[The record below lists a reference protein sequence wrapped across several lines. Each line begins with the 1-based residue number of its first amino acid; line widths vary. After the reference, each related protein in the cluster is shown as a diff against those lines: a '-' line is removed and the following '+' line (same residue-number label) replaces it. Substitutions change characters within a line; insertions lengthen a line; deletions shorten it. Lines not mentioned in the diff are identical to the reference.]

1 MNPGLNIDLAPYVPN
16 LTIKSGNP
24 LAASVNAVVVG
35 LTSDTKIS
43 VYSDSIPKAAA
54 NKIAAALRA
63 VGATGKA
70 DEITRIPAGTFAS
83 AEVIVAVGL
92 GSAKDGFTA
101 ERLRRAAGSATRS
114 LAGFKKV
121 AIAITVTDATQVGA
135 ILEGAAFGAYSF
147 TAHRS
152 ATIKEAKPPVAS
164 VAVFTSNAR
173 ATENRQ
179 AIHRAQVLATSVS
192 FARNLINA
200 SPLHLGPA
208 DLARE
213 AKTFL
218 AGTKVKVEILD
229 EKALAA
235 GGYGGILGVGQGSTR
250 PPRLIRM
257 EYRPRGATKHVAL
270 VGKGI
275 TFDTGGIS
283 LKPPANMHH
292 MKDDMSGAAAVIS
305 TIRAIADLELNVA
318 VTAYAACAE
327 NMPGGGAQRPGDVIT
342 TYGGRTIEVLNTDAE
357 GRLVMADALVRAAED
372 DPDVVLDI
380 ATLTGAAVVALGLR
394 TAGVMGDA
402 LVRDAV
408 KASADQ
414 AGEEFWPMPMPEELR
429 PELDSLVADIAN
441 IGSREGGM
449 LSAGWFLKDFIAEGL
464 PWAHLDI
471 AGPAF
476 NPSTPWGY
484 NHKGAVGFGIR
495 TMVTFI
501 ENVMHGRVEL

>member
-1 MNPGLNIDLAPYVPN
+1 MKPDSTLDLAPSVPT
-16 LTIKSGNP
+16 LTLKSGNP
-24 LAASVNAVVVG
+24 LTASVNAVVVG
-35 LTSDTKIS
+35 LTGDNKVSI
-43 VYSDSIPKAAA
+43 YADSIPKAAA
-54 NKIAAALRA
+54 TKIAAALIA
-63 VGATGKA
+63 VGATGKK
-70 DEITRIPAGTFAS
+70 DEVTRIPAGSLATAD
-83 AEVIVAVGL
+83 VIVAIGL
-92 GSAKDGFTA
+92 GSVSTA
-101 ERLRRAAGSATRS
+101 ITPEQLRRAAGSATRTLS
-114 LAGFKKV
+114 GFKKV
-121 AIAITVTDATQVGA
+121 AIAITSEDSTQIGA

-147 TAHRS
+147 TAHLN
-152 ATIKEAKPPVAS
+152 ATLKKAKSPVKS
-164 VAVFTSNAR
+164 VAVFTSHSITSDYRQALAR
-173 ATENRQ
+173 AE
-179 AIHRAQVLATSVS
+179 VLAQGVS

-200 SPLHLGPA
+200 SPLHLAPA

-218 AGTKVKVEILD
+218 VGTKVKVEILD
-229 EKALAA
+229 EAALAA

-257 EYRPRGATKHVAL
+257 QYQPRGATKHVAL

-305 TIRAIADLELNVA
+305 TIRAIADLKLNVA

-372 DPDVVLDI
+372 KPDVVLDI

-394 TAGVMGDA
+394 TAGVMGDQV
-402 LVRDAV
+402 VRDAV
-408 KASADQ
+408 KASADR
-414 AGEEFWPMPMPEELR
+414 AGEEFWTMPLPEELR
-429 PELDSLVADIAN
+429 PELESLVADIAN

-476 NPSTPWGY
+476 NPSAPWGY

-495 TMVTFI
+495 TMVAFI
-501 ENVMHGRVEL
+501 EDVMDGNVEL